1 MAVSCPI
8 DLEAGGYFSWIP
20 IVMLFFTIV
29 FLLLSLFYMLSK
41 FFSRPDWEA
50 RFKVELA
57 RMVISLFFV
66 FGILSFAVILCIATS
81 SITEGADPFDTAKT
95 FMAGFALRD
104 IPKNLAILWNS
115 AIMSRVES
123 TLITPLPS
131 CIAGVCYNPSAGAFY
146 IATDLEAIANIMLPI
161 AASLVIQMV
170 VLDVIKQFFLS
181 LLLPAG
187 FLLKILPVT
196 RDAGAYLIAAA
207 LSFYFVFP
215 MVYVMGDLI
224 HKEIGKGVLKDLEN
238 TVSSMNLGDPYSFDE
253 GESLKA
259 VTALAYV
266 SPFALTLPLLAVILS
281 LASARVLYSVFSK
294 EFIGEVGM

>member
-131 CIAGVCYNPSAGAFY
+131 CIAGVCYNSAAGAFY

>member
-95 FMAGFALRD
+95 FMVGFALRD

-224 HKEIGKGVLKDLEN
+224 HKEMGKGVLKDLEN